1 MDEKL
6 ARLARD
12 LEQAA
17 GSNLLSVILYG
28 SAASGEFH
36 SKHSDLNLLC
46 LFERLDAETLERI
59 NPVTRRWA
67 GKGHAPPLVFQ
78 ASQLAA
84 AADVFAIELMDIKA
98 SHKVLH
104 GSDLVASI
112 EVPLTFH
119 HLQVERELRQNLIRL
134 RQHYLASRGSGK
146 DLLALMSASIS
157 SFAVLFRH
165 AAIALGAP
173 VSELAQPLRK
183 RDAIE
188 RLATLLGFET
198 RPFHTLLDMREGKI
212 QAGDVDADAL
222 FREYLAAIGSVV
234 SEVDRRLEDRDK
246 K

>member
-6 ARLARD
+6 LQLARD

-36 SKHSDLNLLC
+36 AKHSDWNLLC
-46 LFERLDAETLERI
+46 LFDRLDAETLKRI

-67 GKGHAPPLVFQ
+67 GKGHAPPLVFE
-78 ASQLAA
+78 ASQLAE

-112 EVPLTFH
+112 DVPLTFH
-119 HLQVERELRQNLIRL
+119 HLQVERELRQKLVGL

-157 SFAVLFRH
+157 SFTVLFRH

-183 RDAIE
+183 RDAVQA
-188 RLATLLGFET
+188 LAAIFRFET
-198 RPFHTLLDMREGKI
+198 KPFHTLLDLREGNI
-212 QAGDVDADAL
+212 QAGDVDPDAL
-222 FREYLAAIGSVV
+222 FGDYLSALGNVV
-234 SEVDRRLEDRDK
+234 SEVDRRLQDRHK
-246 K
+246 G